1 MRYCKKLLIVLV
13 VYCILS
19 ISMFSYADTSYSST
33 ITLRTFTT
41 GATIS
46 KHTAQHWG
54 RMIDQN
60 SYIYYLDNNNV
71 QSSSHDQ
78 YVQFVTPSGTE
89 LSERECHSQGYFGI
103 DEEELKTGANNY
115 NEAKMKVTNWHYVD
129 QGNSNTT
136 YRLFCG
142 GEIAAILYSIGS

>member
-1 MRYCKKLLIVLV
+1 MRHYKKLLMVLV
-13 VYCILS
+13 VFCILS
-19 ISMFSYADTSYSST
+19 ISTFAFADTSYSST

-41 GATIS
+41 GATIGKQS
-46 KHTAQHWG
+46 AQHWG
-54 RMIDQN
+54 RMMDLN

-71 QSSSHDQ
+71 QSSSHEQ
-78 YVQFVTPSGTE
+78 YVQFVTPGGTALSG
-89 LSERECHSQGYFGI
+89 RECHSQGHFWI
-103 DEEELKTGANNY
+103 NEEDLKTGANDY

>member
-33 ITLRTFTT
+33 ITLRYFTT

-78 YVQFVTPSGTE
+78 YVQFVTPSE
-89 LSERECHSQGYFGI
+89 LSFQKESVTHKGIFG
-103 DEEELKTGANNY
+103 L
-115 NEAKMKVTNWHYVD
+115 MKKISKLAQTII
-129 QGNSNTT
+129 TK
-136 YRLFCG
+136 RK
-142 GEIAAILYSIGS
+142 